1 MEIVNIHQAK
11 FHLSRLLQG
20 VAEGR
25 PFIIVKAGK
34 PIARVTAIDAP
45 EPAQIRLLGFLAGQ
59 FKVPDDFDRMGQEEI
74 LAQFGLD
81 ERICCWIRTC
91 LSSLPRCMKVY
102 LVLHLN

>member
-11 FHLSRLLQG
+11 CHLSRLLQR

-25 PFIIVKAGK
+25 PFIIAKAGK

-45 EPAQIRLLGFLAGQ
+45 EPAQIKRLGFLAGQ
-59 FKVPDDFDRMGQEEI
+59 FTVPDDFDRMGQEEI

-81 ERICCWIRTC
+81 E
-91 LSSLPRCMKVY
+91 
-102 LVLHLN
+102 

>member
-11 FHLSRLLQG
+11 CHLSRLLQG

-25 PFIIVKAGK
+25 PFFIAKAGK

-45 EPAQIRLLGFLAGQ
+45 EPAQIKRLGFLAGQ
-59 FKVPDDFDRMGQEEI
+59 FSVPDDFDRMGQEEI

-81 ERICCWIRTC
+81 E
-91 LSSLPRCMKVY
+91 
-102 LVLHLN
+102 

>member
-11 FHLSRLLQG
+11 CHLSSLLQG

-25 PFIIVKAGK
+25 PFIIAKAGK

-45 EPAQIRLLGFLAGQ
+45 EPTQIKRLGFLAGQ
-59 FKVPDDFDRMGQEEI
+59 FTIPDDFDRMGQEEI

-81 ERICCWIRTC
+81 E
-91 LSSLPRCMKVY
+91 
-102 LVLHLN
+102 

>member
-11 FHLSRLLQG
+11 CHLSRLLQG

-25 PFIIVKAGK
+25 PFTIANAGK

-45 EPAQIRLLGFLAGQ
+45 EPAQIRRLGFLAGQ
-59 FKVPDDFDRMGQEEI
+59 LADPDDFDRMGQEEI

-81 ERICCWIRTC
+81 E
-91 LSSLPRCMKVY
+91 
-102 LVLHLN
+102 

>member
-11 FHLSRLLQG
+11 CHLSRLLQG

-25 PFIIVKAGK
+25 PFIIAKAGK

-45 EPAQIRLLGFLAGQ
+45 EPAQIRRLGFLAGQ
-59 FKVPDDFDRMGQEEI
+59 FAVPDDFDRMGREEI

-81 ERICCWIRTC
+81 E
-91 LSSLPRCMKVY
+91 
-102 LVLHLN
+102 

>member
-11 FHLSRLLQG
+11 CHLSRLLQG

-25 PFIIVKAGK
+25 PFIIAKAGK

-45 EPAQIRLLGFLAGQ
+45 EPAQIRRLGCLSWQ
-59 FKVPDDFDRMGQEEI
+59 FVVPEDFDRMGQEEI

-81 ERICCWIRTC
+81 E
-91 LSSLPRCMKVY
+91 
-102 LVLHLN
+102 